1 MQYSRRHCLHRIAK
15 FYHKFPPLG
24 ISLAELLFGEWV
36 AVVSEVVPKVWIKL
50 LGPLYGL
57 YQPLLFASSLE
68 QCLNSAGYNRHI
80 CCRLKASDYITLAV
94 DKELCEIPLNIRLR
108 CVVGVCLRE
117 YLIKDG
123 R

>member
-1 MQYSRRHCLHRIAK
+1 MPSKNPAYSAMTVQIYK
-15 FYHKFPPLG
+15 IFPKRQKKR
-24 ISLAELLFGEWV
+24 
-36 AVVSEVVPKVWIKL
+36 AVVVREVVPKVWIKL

-80 CCRLKASDYITLAV
+80 CCRLKASDYITLTV

-117 YLIKDG
+117 YLIEDG

>member
-1 MQYSRRHCLHRIAK
+1 MQYSRRYCLHRIAK

-24 ISLAELLFGEWV
+24 ISLAELLFGEW
-36 AVVSEVVPKVWIKL
+36 AVVIREVVPKVLSKL
-50 LGPLYGL
+50 SGPLYGL

-80 CCRLKASDYITLAV
+80 CCRLKAGDNIALAV
-94 DKELCEIPLNIRLR
+94 NKELREIPLNIRLR

-117 YLIKDG
+117 YLIEDG